1 MYVVLE
7 KTNPDGSIT
16 RTVMKT
22 GDPHVEVMT
31 SGSWHV
37 HSRHD
42 CGKAANKAATV
53 VVDDAFTV
61 DSLCPYIRETRPM
74 LAPGNMRANAKPVAA
89 KPTAPRLDYA
99 PSGGIGG
106 APHGA
111 RPTGVWNRLVMP
123 TPRRHNPKQ
132 WWALSLS
139 KAGNITALRPVRG
152 KTLQQAQRNAG
163 AGAASTPAE
172 LYGVYNHPQYGFIVG
187 RAYATECGIV
197 LCQSLHPEWAVE
209 AALDARGEPA
219 GRTRGGLH
227 TPKTLWGKFVRCDPE
242 RVPETLIK
250 RPRRK
255 KPQRFKD

>member
-16 RTVMKT
+16 RTVM
-22 GDPHVEVMT
+22 GANDPHLEVMT
-31 SGSWHV
+31 SGSWRL

-42 CGKAANKAATV
+42 CEKAANKAATV
-53 VVDDAFTV
+53 PVHTAFTAA
-61 DSLCPYIRETRPM
+61 SLCPYIRETGRPIR
-74 LAPGNMRANAKPVAA
+74 APGNMRANAKPVAA
-89 KPTAPRLDYA
+89 EPAAPRLDYA
-99 PSGGIGG
+99 PSGGIG

-111 RPTGVWNRLVMP
+111 RPTGVWNRLSMP
-123 TPRRHNPKQ
+123 APRRHNPEQ
-132 WWALSLS
+132 WWVLSVS
-139 KAGNITALRPVRG
+139 KAGNITSLRPVRG
-152 KTLQQAQRNAG
+152 KTLQQAQCNVG
-163 AGAASTPAE
+163 VASTPAE

-197 LCQSLHPEWAVE
+197 LCQSLHPEWAVK